1 MATISTLLDIG
12 LMVWLQYPLC
22 LLAMVW
28 LQYPL
33 CLDIG
38 LIWLQYPL
46 CLRHWF
52 DGMATISTLLDIGL
66 MVWLQYPLC

>member
-12 LMVWLQYPLC
+12 LLVWLQYPLWFDA
-22 LLAMVW
+22 LTTISTLW
-28 LQYPL
+28 YGYN
-33 CLDIG
+33 IHF
-38 LIWLQYPL
+38 I
-46 CLRHWF
+46 RHWF